1 MPDMSHSPITPLLLA
16 SNLLLAGCSINKM
29 AVDSIGNALAG
40 SSASVFATDNDPELV
55 RDALPFTLKLM
66 ETLLAESPEN
76 TNLLLAATSGFTQ
89 YGYAFVEQDAR
100 YLEDEDYRA
109 SEKEMNRALKLYL
122 RARDY
127 GLRGLDSVHPGF
139 SAGLRSDPAAAVAV
153 TTVEDVPLLYWTAA
167 SWGSAIG
174 LSVDDPATI
183 SEIGLM
189 EALIY
194 RAFALDPDYDS
205 GAIHGFLITYEM
217 TKTGGDPPP
226 EEKARGHFA
235 RAIALSD
242 GLSAGPYLSLAESV
256 SVPNQDRQEF
266 ESLLKQALA
275 IDPEAREEWT
285 LVNIV
290 LQDRARWLLDR
301 SDRLFLD

>member
-1 MPDMSHSPITPLLLA
+1 MPAMPHSHTIPLLLA
-16 SNLLLAGCSINKM
+16 STLLLAGCSINKM

-89 YGYAFVEQDAR
+89 YGYAFVEQDAWR
-100 YLEDEDYRA
+100 LEDEDYLA
-109 SEKEMNRALKLYL
+109 SEKEMQRALKLYL

-127 GLRGLDSVHPGF
+127 GLRGLEAQHPGF
-139 SAGLRSDPAAAVAV
+139 KALLRSDPPAAVAE
-153 TTVEDVPLLYWTAA
+153 TTIDDVPLLYWTAA
-167 SWGSAIG
+167 AWGSAIG

-183 SEIGLM
+183 SEMGLM

-194 RAFALDPDYDS
+194 RAFELDPDWDA

-217 TKTGGDPPP
+217 TKSGGDPSP
-226 EEKARGHFA
+226 EELARGHFE
-235 RAIALSD
+235 RAVALSE
-242 GLSAGPYLSLAESV
+242 GMSAGPYVSLAESV
-256 SVPNQDRQEF
+256 SVPNQDRAEF
-266 ESLLKQALA
+266 EGLLDKALA
-275 IDPEAREEWT
+275 IDPDDREEWR
-285 LVNIV
+285 LVNII
-290 LQDRARWLLDR
+290 LQERAVWLLER
-301 SDRLFLD
+301 SDRIFLD